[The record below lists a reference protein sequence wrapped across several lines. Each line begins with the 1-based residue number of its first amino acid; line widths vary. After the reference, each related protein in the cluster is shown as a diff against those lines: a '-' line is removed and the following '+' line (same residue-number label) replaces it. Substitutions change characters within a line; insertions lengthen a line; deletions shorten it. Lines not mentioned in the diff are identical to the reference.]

1 MASLLS
7 FVRHKCRI
15 ITSALCL
22 VAIVPALAHDPGLS
36 SANLEFTDRG
46 LNLHLTYNE
55 RDIAG
60 VAGTTAEELKIG
72 SAEAM
77 TRLESAARRAA
88 VLRVGGKPQTAVSV
102 TTHTDANNN
111 VEFRYDFTGSAAGEE
126 YVFESILL
134 KEMAFGHRQ
143 AFAAFD
149 AKGNEVARRIL
160 SARESEVVFS
170 LRNGETQRS
179 ADQGTGFLEFFIL
192 GIRHIVT
199 GYDHL
204 LFLFGLLVVCRTPR
218 SAVLLITCFTVA
230 HSLTLALATFD
241 LITLPSRFVEA
252 TIAASILYVG
262 LENLAR
268 RDRVLRW
275 RGLLTFGFGLVH
287 GLGFA
292 SVLREMGI
300 AQHGTG
306 AVVPLIAFNSGVEVG
321 QLAIAA
327 IVLPLIWQLR
337 RRPAFLRVGVPACS
351 VLVAAAGAY
360 WLLERTVL
368 S

>member
-1 MASLLS
+1 M
-7 FVRHKCRI
+7 
-15 ITSALCL
+15 TSCVSAF
-22 VAIVPALAHDPGLS
+22 AHDPGLS
-36 SANLEFTDRG
+36 SADLKFTAATVH
-46 LNLHLTYNE
+46 LQLTYNE
-55 RDIAG
+55 RDIAVVTG
-60 VAGTTAEELKIG
+60 ATTEELKSR
-72 SAEAM
+72 SAEG
-77 TRLESAARRAA
+77 RRKLDFAARRA
-88 VLRVGGKPQTAVSV
+88 VMLRINRESQTATSV

-111 VEFRYDFTGSAAGEE
+111 VEFRYSFTTQARDEE

-134 KEMAFGHRQ
+134 REMAFGHRQ

-160 SARESEVVFS
+160 SGRETEAAFS
-170 LRNGETQRS
+170 LRDGETQRS
-179 ADQGTGFLEFFIL
+179 SGRGARFLDFFVL

-275 RGLLTFGFGLVH
+275 RWLLTLGFGLVH

-300 AQHGTG
+300 AQHGSG

-337 RRPAFLRVGVPACS
+337 RKPAFLRVGVPACS
-351 VLVAAAGAY
+351 VLVAIAGAY
-360 WLLERTVL
+360 WLFERTVL